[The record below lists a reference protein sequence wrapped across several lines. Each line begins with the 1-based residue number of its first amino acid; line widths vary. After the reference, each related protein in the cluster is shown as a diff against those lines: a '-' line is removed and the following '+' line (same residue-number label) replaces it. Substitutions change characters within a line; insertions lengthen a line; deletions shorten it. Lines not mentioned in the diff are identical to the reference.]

1 MTAGPD
7 ARLVASLAWRFFR
20 GRRSRLLTGTSRAGL
35 LATALGVAAMVIGM
49 ALMTGYREDLRER
62 LIRGNA
68 AVVVYPVAPPGA
80 ESEPPR
86 EELLAIAG
94 VAAVRRVGY
103 GQGSISSSSY
113 PHGVEVTFRGV
124 EGGEAL
130 ADLQGLEWLGPER
143 SLAPGED
150 GTVPVVI
157 GGELAQRLG
166 LGGRTPLRLLALG
179 IHDGRPQ
186 FRYRTAR
193 PLATFATGFSEFDAS
208 WALLDRG
215 ALQALTGEAAGLDV
229 WEIVVPDPDAATAVA
244 ERARRVLGEGYLVT
258 DWFELNRELFTAL
271 RLQQIVLFFVLG
283 LIVLVSTFNVASV
296 VVVLVRE
303 RLRDLGVLAALGLE
317 PRRARRVFLA
327 YGALVAGTGSALG
340 VAFGAGISWLF
351 TEFELI
357 RFDAE
362 MAAIYFLSS
371 VPFRVRWT
379 DVAVIVAF
387 TLAVGLLSCWL
398 PAWRGARIDPARA
411 LRYE

>member
-1 MTAGPD
+1 MSGGPD

-20 GRRSRLLTGTSRAGL
+20 GRRSRLLTGTARAGL

-68 AVVVYPVAPPGA
+68 AVVVYPVAPPG
-80 ESEPPR
+80 EEPELPR
-86 EELLAIAG
+86 DELLAIAG
-94 VAAVRRVGY
+94 VTAVRRVGY
-103 GQGSISSSSY
+103 GQGSIAGDAV
-113 PHGVEVTFRGV
+113 PQGVEVTFRGV
-124 EGGEAL
+124 EGVAAL
-130 ADLQGLEWLGPER
+130 SDLQGLEWLGPER
-143 SLAPGED
+143 TLVPGDD
-150 GTVPVVI
+150 GVVPVVI
-157 GGELAQRLG
+157 GRELAQRLQ
-166 LGGRTPLRLLALG
+166 LADRSTLRLLALG
-179 IHDGRPQ
+179 IHDGRPR

-208 WALLDRG
+208 WALLDRD
-215 ALQALTGEAAGLDV
+215 ALQALTGEAAGLGV
-229 WEIVVPDPDAATAVA
+229 WEIVVPDPDAAAGVA
-244 ERARRVLGEGYLVT
+244 ERTRAILGEGFLVT

-317 PRRARRVFLA
+317 PRAARRIFLA
-327 YGALVAGTGSALG
+327 YGALVAGIGSAAG
-340 VAFGAGISWLF
+340 VAVGAGVSWVF
-351 TEFELI
+351 TRFELI
-357 RFDAE
+357 RFDPE

-371 VPFRVRWT
+371 VPFRVRWA
-379 DVAVIVAF
+379 DVGLIVAF
-387 TLAVGLLSCWL
+387 TLGVGLLACWL
-398 PAWRGARIDPARA
+398 PAWRGARVDPARA

>member
-1 MTAGPD
+1 VITGAD
-7 ARLVASLAWRFFR
+7 TRLVVSRAWRFFR
-20 GRRSRLLTGTSRAGL
+20 GRRSRLLTGTARAGL

-68 AVVVYPVAPPGA
+68 AVVVYPVTPPGA
-80 ESEPPR
+80 EPELPR
-86 EELLAIAG
+86 DELLAIEG

-103 GQGSISSSSY
+103 GQGSIASASF

-124 EGGEAL
+124 EGESAL
-130 ADLQGLEWLGPER
+130 ADLRGLEWSG
-143 SLAPGED
+143 GEGTLSPVGD
-150 GTVPVVI
+150 GVVPLVI
-157 GGELAQRLG
+157 GGELALRLG
-166 LGGRTPLRLLALG
+166 LSDPAPLRLLALG

-186 FRYRTAR
+186 FRFRSAR
-193 PLATFATGFSEFDAS
+193 VAATFATGFSEFDER
-208 WALLDRG
+208 WVLLDREV
-215 ALQALTGEAAGLDV
+215 LEDLTGEAAGLDV
-229 WEIVVPDPDAATAVA
+229 WEIVVPDPDAAMAA
-244 ERARRVLGEGYLVT
+244 AGLARAVLGEGYLVT

-283 LIVLVSTFNVASV
+283 LIVLVSTFNVASG

-303 RLRDLGVLAALGLE
+303 RLRDLGVLAALGLR
-317 PRRARRVFLA
+317 PRAARRVFLA
-327 YGALVAGTGSALG
+327 YGALVAGVGSAVG
-340 VAFGAGISWLF
+340 VAVGAGVSWLF
-351 TEFELI
+351 TELELI

-379 DVAVIVAF
+379 DVALIVAF
-387 TLAVGLLSCWL
+387 TLGIGLVSCWL